1 MNVWLIGAGGMA
13 QDYDKILKDIDCN
26 YTVIGRGEASSS
38 TFTEKTG
45 TKVVTGGIDKYIES
59 TNLIPDYAIVATG
72 VEALSANCISLI
84 NAGVKKIL
92 VEKPAGLNR
101 EEIEA
106 LNSIAEKESAT
117 VYVAYNRRFF
127 SSVLKAQEIIA
138 EDGGVSSFNFEFTE
152 WSHVIEKLTKADG
165 VLEHWFLANSTHVV
179 DLAFY
184 LGGKPKELT
193 TFLSGSLDWHS
204 KSSNFAGAGIS
215 ENDALFTYS
224 ANWEAPGRWRMEILT
239 KKHRLYFSPMEKL
252 QIQELGS
259 VALNDVEI
267 DDTLDKQYK
276 PGLFNQVDAFLNNN
290 DKDLCSIKQQT
301 EIVKVYN
308 KIAGYEK

>member
-59 TNLIPDYAIVATG
+59 TNSTPDCAIVATG
-72 VEALSANCISLI
+72 VEALSTNCISLI

-92 VEKPAGLNR
+92 VEKPAGLDKN
-101 EEIEA
+101 EIEN
-106 LNSIAEKESAT
+106 LNSIAEEENAK

-138 EDGGVSSFNFEFTE
+138 KDGGVTSFNFEFTE
-152 WSHVIEKLTKADG
+152 WSHVIENLTKADG
-165 VLEHWFLANSTHVV
+165 VLENWFLANSSHVV

-184 LGGKPKELT
+184 LGGKPKEIT
-193 TFLSGSLDWHS
+193 TFFSGSLDWHS

-215 ENDALFTYS
+215 VNDALFTYS
-224 ANWEAPGRWRMEILT
+224 ANWEAPGRWRIEILT